1 MSNPPVNTQGSPAAA
16 AAAVPATT
24 AVTER
29 RHFSP
34 TFWMLNIIEM
44 WERLAYYVLR
54 PVAPIYIMQAT
65 EPGGLHLTAAH
76 KGTIYAWWAIFQ
88 SLLPMVTGGFADR
101 YGYKR
106 TLFFSFTLN
115 IAGYLMMAF
124 FPSYW
129 GFFGGIIVLATGT
142 AFFKPALQ
150 GTLAHTLN
158 KASASLGWGI
168 FYWIV
173 NVGSVV
179 GHFLSPL
186 LLGNPHSAA
195 GWRNLFLACAGFTAL
210 NYLMLFTFKDV
221 PSGASK
227 TENPLQV
234 LRRTIVNVFEPRLI
248 AWLLIMSCFWLM
260 MYQLWD
266 TQPNFIEDWV
276 NSAAIA
282 QHMPF
287 DSWRETGDQGLLRVP
302 QQVLIS
308 LNAMLIVIFVVP
320 VSWLVRRMRT
330 LSAMFFGMV
339 MATAGLLVA
348 GLTPHGAILLVGIGL
363 FSLGEMLTGPKKSE
377 YLALI
382 APPAKKGLYLGYVN
396 IPVGIGVAAG
406 NWIAGYVYGHYG
418 EKATLALKYL
428 VTQTSFGAGK
438 VWDGSLATLETV
450 AGIPRTDAFATLQQV
465 LGLDGQQATALL
477 WDTYNPQYIWFPFA
491 AIGVVAAIALAI
503 FGQLAKR
510 WRDMN
515 A

>member
-173 NVGSVV
+173 NVARS
-179 GHFLSPL
+179 
-186 LLGNPHSAA
+186 
-195 GWRNLFLACAGFTAL
+195 
-210 NYLMLFTFKDV
+210 
-221 PSGASK
+221 SGTSFH
-227 TENPLQV
+227 
-234 LRRTIVNVFEPRLI
+234 R
-248 AWLLIMSCFWLM
+248 CFW
-260 MYQLWD
+260 
-266 TQPNFIEDWV
+266 
-276 NSAAIA
+276 
-282 QHMPF
+282 
-287 DSWRETGDQGLLRVP
+287 
-302 QQVLIS
+302 
-308 LNAMLIVIFVVP
+308 
-320 VSWLVRRMRT
+320 
-330 LSAMFFGMV
+330 
-339 MATAGLLVA
+339 ATP
-348 GLTPHGAILLVGIGL
+348 T
-363 FSLGEMLTGPKKSE
+363 
-377 YLALI
+377 
-382 APPAKKGLYLGYVN
+382 APPA
-396 IPVGIGVAAG
+396 GVTCSSPARA
-406 NWIAGYVYGHYG
+406 
-418 EKATLALKYL
+418 
-428 VTQTSFGAGK
+428 SR
-438 VWDGSLATLETV
+438 
-450 AGIPRTDAFATLQQV
+450 P
-465 LGLDGQQATALL
+465 
-477 WDTYNPQYIWFPFA
+477 
-491 AIGVVAAIALAI
+491 
-503 FGQLAKR
+503 
-510 WRDMN
+510 
-515 A
+515 